1 MATSRAPKPAPAK
14 KAPANKSVPAKKAP
28 QAGKTGASQRRAG
41 TARSRSGTQVHW
53 SREATGLLWCVGGI
67 LLGIV
72 AYSGLFGGLGRALFD
87 LGRDVVGVTA
97 FMAYVVAAIVGG
109 GVVVKYTRLPR
120 HALVIAGV
128 LVASIASI
136 DGAVEVGSRSHLV
149 LPGPTFGGIVGN
161 LVGYGVT
168 RVAGSVGGTI
178 VLVVIALVCVLGLV
192 GLRPRESM
200 NWLVQRLGTRS
211 QPDQA
216 ARATEPVVTVDG
228 QELAAVD
235 DDAVVGA
242 ERRPEARG
250 RRGKRR
256 GDQTPVDGSVSPET
270 GSNVAHA
277 GEAGLVQ
284 GSLAEPD
291 VGGSSLEEAGLLQE
305 LGTPTQRS
313 RHDDGQWRLP
323 SPSLLKRGS
332 RAKIDRADLERR
344 GRVLETALGSHGVS
358 VKVAHMTVGPTVTR
372 YELELAEGVKVAR
385 VLALQRDIAY
395 AMAATDVRILAP
407 IPGKSAI
414 GVEVPNRVREV
425 VTLGD
430 VLASPQM
437 ERATK
442 VLDVPLGRDISGTAA
457 VFDIAAMPHV
467 LVAGSTGSGKSSL
480 INSLLTSLLMRNTP
494 QELRLILVDPKR
506 VELSQYNALP
516 HLLTSVV
523 VDPKKAAHALNWA
536 VEEMERRYDILAHW
550 GVRDIVG
557 YRDLL
562 ALSNGADDPDEGP
575 PEELPYILVVIDEL
589 NDLMM
594 AAPRDVE
601 DSICRIAQKARAVG
615 VHLVIATQRPSVDV
629 ITGVIKTNVPS
640 RIAFA
645 VASQTDSRVILDQLG
660 AEKLVGKGDLLMVT
674 ATSSQPRRLQ
684 APWVSEQEVAAIV
697 GHWRRQGTPS
707 YLEELDKV
715 EDAGRP
721 KGDLAAEV
729 DPLFSTAAH
738 LIVDTGAGST
748 SMLQRR
754 LKVGFARAGRLMD
767 LLEDR
772 GIVGPADGSK
782 QRQVLVTPEE
792 LEELDI

>member
-1 MATSRAPKPAPAK
+1 MML
-14 KAPANKSVPAKKAP
+14 
-28 QAGKTGASQRRAG
+28 
-41 TARSRSGTQVHW
+41 
-53 SREATGLLWCVGGI
+53 GLGHD
-67 LLGIV
+67 LLGSLAWV
-72 AYSGLFGGLGRALFD
+72 AYALAV
-87 LGRDVVGVTA
+87 VVGIT
-97 FMAYVVAAIVGG
+97 VVM
-109 GVVVKYTRLPR
+109 KYRRLPR
-120 HALVIAGV
+120 YSLLLATMVVVAIA
-128 LVASIASI
+128 AI
-136 DGAVEVGSRSHLV
+136 DAAVGLGNTAKLV
-149 LPGPTFGGIVGN
+149 LPGVHNGGVLGDLVAFGA
-161 LVGYGVT
+161 T
-168 RVAGSVGGTI
+168 RLAGSIGGTI
-178 VLVVIALVCVLGLV
+178 VLGLIAVVCALGLL
-192 GLRPRESM
+192 GLKPRETL
-200 NWLVQRLGTRS
+200 NWVVVRLGASRERDS
-211 QPDQA
+211 FAQSVPEPKLEPQEEDPKPRRRKRGDKGVLDA
-216 ARATEPVVTVDG
+216 SVDEALAGTE
-228 QELAAVD
+228 AAVD
-235 DDAVVGA
+235 
-242 ERRPEARG
+242 
-250 RRGKRR
+250 
-256 GDQTPVDGSVSPET
+256 GDLVPAASVDPIPIEEPMLVDTLASQTSLPQVREDGP
-270 GSNVAHA
+270 
-277 GEAGLVQ
+277 
-284 GSLAEPD
+284 
-291 VGGSSLEEAGLLQE
+291 
-305 LGTPTQRS
+305 
-313 RHDDGQWRLP
+313 WRLP
-323 SPSLLKRGS
+323 SQSLLKRGS
-332 RAKIDRADLERR
+332 RAKIDRGDLERR
-344 GRVLETALGSHGVS
+344 GRVLESALGSHGVN
-358 VKVAHMTVGPTVTR
+358 VKVVNMTVGPTVTR

-480 INSLLTSLLMRNTP
+480 INSLLTSLLVRNTP
-494 QELRLILVDPKR
+494 RELRLILVDPKR

-557 YRDLL
+557 YRELI
-562 ALSNGADDPDEGP
+562 ALSAGADDPDEGP

-684 APWVSEQEVAAIV
+684 APWVSEHEVAAVV
-697 GHWRRQGTPS
+697 GHWRRQGSPA
-707 YLEELDKV
+707 YLDELDKV
-715 EDAGRP
+715 EDTGRP
-721 KGDLAAEV
+721 KSDLATDV

-738 LIVDTGAGST
+738 LIVETGAGST

-782 QRQVLVTPEE
+782 QRQVLVTVEE

>member
-1 MATSRAPKPAPAK
+1 MATPSPRKSAPAR
-14 KAPANKSVPAKKAP
+14 KAAKA
-28 QAGKTGASQRRAG
+28 TTTRRR
-41 TARSRSGTQVHW
+41 TSPSSARSNPQVHW
-53 SREATGLLWCVGGI
+53 SREATGLVWAVGAV
-67 LLGIV
+67 LLGAV
-72 AYSGLFGGLGRALFD
+72 AYSGLFGGLGRAVLD
-87 LGRDVVGVTA
+87 LSHDVFGELVWVL
-97 FMAYVVAAIVGG
+97 YVVATLVG
-109 GVVVKYTRLPR
+109 VAVMMRYARLPR
-120 HALVIAGV
+120 HALVVAGV

-136 DGAVEVGSRSHLV
+136 DGAVALGGRSQLV
-149 LPGPTFGGIVGN
+149 VPGPQFGGIVGD
-161 LVGYGVT
+161 LVGFGVT
-168 RVAGSVGGTI
+168 RVAGSVGGII
-178 VLVVIALVCVLGLV
+178 VMSVIALIALLGLV

-200 NWLVQRLGTRS
+200 NWIVEHLASRPPRQQAQPAGESGVDPGDTKAS
-211 QPDQA
+211 QPKRA
-216 ARATEPVVTVDG
+216 KRARRKGTTPAQEEPRVDEERLTEPGEV
-228 QELAAVD
+228 LA
-235 DDAVVGA
+235 
-242 ERRPEARG
+242 
-250 RRGKRR
+250 
-256 GDQTPVDGSVSPET
+256 GDEP
-270 GSNVAHA
+270 
-277 GEAGLVQ
+277 
-284 GSLAEPD
+284 SL
-291 VGGSSLEEAGLLQE
+291 LEEPVA
-305 LGTPTQRS
+305 PTTQHS
-313 RHDDGQWRLP
+313 RTDGEWRLP
-323 SPSLLKRGS
+323 PASLLRRGS

-344 GRVLETALGSHGVS
+344 GRILETALGSHGVAVS
-358 VKVAHMTVGPTVTR
+358 VANMTVGPTVTR

-457 VFDIAAMPHV
+457 VFDIATMPHV

-480 INSLLTSLLMRNTP
+480 INSLLTSLLVRNTP
-494 QELRLILVDPKR
+494 RELRLILVDPKR

-557 YRDLL
+557 YRELI
-562 ALSNGADDPDEGP
+562 ALSAGAADPDEGP

-684 APWVSEQEVAAIV
+684 APWVSEQEVAAVV

-715 EDAGRP
+715 EDPGRP

-729 DPLFSTAAH
+729 DPLFGTAAR
-738 LIVDTGAGST
+738 LIVETGAGST

-782 QRQVLVTPEE
+782 QRQVLITPEE

>member
-1 MATSRAPKPAPAK
+1 MATSSRGRSNTAK
-14 KAPANKSVPAKKAP
+14 KPSSTKGRP
-28 QAGKTGASQRRAG
+28 T
-41 TARSRSGTQVHW
+41 RSRPSSTTQVHW
-53 SREATGLLWCVGGI
+53 SREATGLVWAVGAL

-72 AYSGLFGGLGRALFD
+72 AYSGLFGGLGRVLLGLGHD
-87 LGRDVVGVTA
+87 LLGVLAWVV
-97 FMAYVVAAIVGG
+97 YVVAAVIGFA
-109 GVVVKYTRLPR
+109 VVMKYRRLPR
-120 HALVIAGV
+120 FSLLFAGIVVIA
-128 LVASIASI
+128 IASI
-136 DGAVEVGSRSHLV
+136 DAAVELGATHNLV
-149 LPGPTFGGIVGN
+149 LPGSRYGGVVGDIVGFAA
-161 LVGYGVT
+161 T
-168 RVAGSVGGTI
+168 RLAGSIGGTI
-178 VLVVIALVCVLGLV
+178 VLALIAIVCVLGLA
-192 GLRPRESM
+192 GLKPRESM
-200 NWLVQRLGTRS
+200 DWIVTRLGATRERDTSETRAPRAKRSSLSQHDEPKRTRGGRGAKGVGDAPPDQEPVDTPEVVGERVPPSSITPEPIPIEEPMLVDALAS
-211 QPDQA
+211 QPALHQV
-216 ARATEPVVTVDG
+216 REDG
-228 QELAAVD
+228 
-235 DDAVVGA
+235 
-242 ERRPEARG
+242 P
-250 RRGKRR
+250 
-256 GDQTPVDGSVSPET
+256 
-270 GSNVAHA
+270 
-277 GEAGLVQ
+277 
-284 GSLAEPD
+284 
-291 VGGSSLEEAGLLQE
+291 
-305 LGTPTQRS
+305 
-313 RHDDGQWRLP
+313 WRLP
-323 SPSLLKRGS
+323 SQSLLKRGS
-332 RAKIDRADLERR
+332 RAKIDRGDLERR
-344 GRVLETALGSHGVS
+344 GRVLESALGSHGVA
-358 VKVAHMTVGPTVTR
+358 VKVANMTIGPTVTR

-480 INSLLTSLLMRNTP
+480 INSLLTSLLVRNTP
-494 QELRLILVDPKR
+494 RELRLILVDPKR

-557 YRDLL
+557 YRELI
-562 ALSNGADDPDEGP
+562 ALSAGTDDPDEGP

-684 APWVSEQEVAAIV
+684 APWVSEHEVAAVV
-697 GHWRRQGTPS
+697 GHWRRQGAPT
-707 YLEELDKV
+707 YLDELDKV
-715 EDAGRP
+715 EDTGRP
-721 KGDLAAEV
+721 KSDLAAEV
-729 DPLFSTAAH
+729 DPLFSTAAR
-738 LIVDTGAGST
+738 LIVETGAGST

-782 QRQVLVTPEE
+782 QRQVLVTVEE